1 MAFEYDV
8 PIDGKI
14 VTVRSDQDLT
24 DDEAFALAY
33 RQSMA
38 SNRQT
43 TAQSVEPEERS
54 WGSAFASGL
63 GNLPESTYNLGKG
76 VVEAVASPI
85 DTMTSLDKL
94 ARGIVQRV
102 LPAELVDALG
112 RDERGDQV
120 YKAIADHY
128 KKTYGSWEG
137 IKNAI
142 AEDPAAILADASTL
156 LTGGGSLVAKV
167 PKVGKISGG
176 AAMFGEGV
184 AKLGEVI
191 EPLSGTVNL
200 AGKVGSGVAPLL
212 GGVTGVGSEP
222 IKEAFRAGR
231 AGGKQGQI
239 FRANMR
245 GNAQPTEIVDTAKR
259 ALATLR
265 QQASESYQRNMAGVS
280 KDATILDLT
289 DTVNALDDSFNK
301 FAAYKG
307 QIKNK
312 TVADALKQVQAKI
325 DQWKS
330 LDPAE
335 FHTPEGLDQLKQ
347 SIGETLM
354 NVDPTNRTAY
364 AAVKQVYDSVKSS
377 IAKQAPDYAN
387 AMKEYSQSADLLHE
401 MERALSL
408 GNKASADTT
417 LRKLTSLMRN
427 NVNTNYGERLRLG
440 RVLDEAAGG
449 ELMPAIAGQAL
460 ENLTPRGI
468 QSATQPLAV
477 VQGVSTG
484 NIPLAAGVAAASS
497 PRLVGE
503 AAHLMGRAAG
513 ATGRAGGSAINR
525 LTAPYRD
532 PAVYNALVQAGLL
545 EERLKE
551 KR

>member
-14 VTVRSDQDLT
+14 VTVRSDEDLT

-33 RQSMA
+33 RQSLA
-38 SNRQT
+38 SSSQT
-43 TAQSVEPEERS
+43 TAQAVDSEEQS
-54 WGSAFASGL
+54 WPSALASGL

-76 VVEAVASPI
+76 VVEAVASPVE
-85 DTMTSLDKL
+85 TLTTLDKL

-102 LPAELVDALG
+102 LPDALVDALG

-120 YKAIADHY
+120 YKAVADHY
-128 KKTYGSWEG
+128 VRTYGSEEG
-137 IKNAI
+137 FKNAV

-156 LTGGGSLVAKV
+156 LTGGGSLAAKMPKMAQVGEAAVAA
-167 PKVGKISGG
+167 GKT
-176 AAMFGEGV
+176 
-184 AKLGEVI
+184 I
-191 EPLSGTVNL
+191 EPISASLNL
-200 AGKVGSGVAPLL
+200 AGKAGAAPAAVL
-212 GGVTGVGSEP
+212 GATTGVGAEP
-222 IKEAFRAGR
+222 IREAFRAGR
-231 AGGKQGQI
+231 AGGKKGET

-245 GNAQPTEIVDTAKR
+245 GNAQPTEIVDTAKQ

-280 KDATILDLT
+280 KDATVLDLS
-289 DTVNALDDSFNK
+289 DAINALDDSFNK

-312 TVADALKQVQAKI
+312 SVADALKQVQAKI

-408 GNKASADTT
+408 GNKASADTS

-449 ELMPAIAGQAL
+449 ELMPAIAGQTMETL
-460 ENLTPRGI
+460 MPRGI

-477 VQGVSTG
+477 VQGASTG

-513 ATGRAGGSAINR
+513 ATGKAGGSAINR